1 MASCKQAKNLFMA
14 KQVNSG
20 DRIVKF
26 VYLAF
31 FAGLTISP
39 DSKTIKTS

>member
-1 MASCKQAKNLFMA
+1 MASCKQAKNLFDA
-14 KQVNSG
+14 KQANSG
-20 DRIVKF
+20 DRIVNF